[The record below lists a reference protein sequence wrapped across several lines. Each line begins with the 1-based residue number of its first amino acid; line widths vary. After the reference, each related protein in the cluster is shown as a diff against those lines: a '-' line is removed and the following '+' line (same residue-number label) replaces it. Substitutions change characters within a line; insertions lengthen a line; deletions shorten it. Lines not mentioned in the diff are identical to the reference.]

1 MPPGPRAFLP
11 CQSHELWGFGRGGVV
26 IFLFYYSISVFAEK
40 SPMDKWDTTKKTL
53 EIAVLCH
60 VVMLN
65 NPGEN
70 NLKPIY
76 YCLALN
82 KCFVSSVY
90 CLGLISVLFLWK
102 YNIACNLLIL

>member
-1 MPPGPRAFLP
+1 MSSGALGEGGCYFL
-11 CQSHELWGFGRGGVV
+11 C
-26 IFLFYYSISVFAEK
+26 YYSISVSAEK
-40 SPMDKWDTTKKTL
+40 SPMDKWDTNKKTL

-65 NPGEN
+65 NPGES

-82 KCFVSSVY
+82 KCFISNVY

-102 YNIACNLLIL
+102 YKIACNLLIL

>member
-1 MPPGPRAFLP
+1 MSSGALGGEGLLFFYFIIPSAFL
-11 CQSHELWGFGRGGVV
+11 QK
-26 IFLFYYSISVFAEK
+26 K

-60 VVMLN
+60 VDMLN
-65 NPGEN
+65 NPGES

-82 KCFVSSVY
+82 KCFISSVY